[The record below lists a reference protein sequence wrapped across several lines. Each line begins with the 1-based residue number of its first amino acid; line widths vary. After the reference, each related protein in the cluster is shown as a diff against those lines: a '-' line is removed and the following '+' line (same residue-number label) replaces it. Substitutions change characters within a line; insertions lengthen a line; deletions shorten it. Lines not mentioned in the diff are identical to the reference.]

1 VTHTVLVVEDEPDIA
16 MTTRVSL
23 ELAGYRVVV
32 AETAEQ
38 ARERIGES
46 IDAVV
51 LDLRLPDR
59 DGWWVV
65 DEIRSRPEK
74 ASIPIVVVSAHASP
88 HTLAR
93 ARDQGL
99 AYVTKPFAPDRLVGL
114 IGEVLAGR
122 ASHGED
128 ADPDERSPGSDQAP
142 PVPPED

>member
-1 VTHTVLVVEDEPDIA
+1 VLVVEDEPDIA

-23 ELAGYRVVV
+23 ELAGYRVLV

-38 ARERIGES
+38 ARDRIEEP

-88 HTLAR
+88 STLAR

-99 AYVTKPFAPDRLVGL
+99 PYVTKPFAPDRLVGL
-114 IGEVLAGR
+114 IGEILAGT

-128 ADPDERSPGSDQAP
+128 VDPDERSPGSDQAP

>member
-1 VTHTVLVVEDEPDIA
+1 VSHTVLVVEDEPDIA

-23 ELAGYRVVV
+23 ELAGYRVLV

-38 ARERIGES
+38 ARERIEEP

-88 HTLAR
+88 STLAR
-93 ARDQGL
+93 ARNQGL
-99 AYVTKPFAPDRLVGL
+99 PYVTKPFAPDRLVGL
-114 IGEVLAGR
+114 IGEILGSQAR
-122 ASHGED
+122 ED
-128 ADPDERSPGSDQAP
+128 VDPDRPSPGSDQAP
-142 PVPPED
+142 PLPPKD

>member
-1 VTHTVLVVEDEPDIA
+1 MTQTVLVVEDEPDIA

-23 ELAGYRVVV
+23 ELAGYRVVI

-38 ARERIGES
+38 ARDSIGEP

-99 AYVTKPFAPDRLVGL
+99 PYVTKPFAPDRLVSL
-114 IGEVLAGR
+114 IGEILAGT
-122 ASHGED
+122 ASQNES
-128 ADPDERSPGSDQAP
+128 AEPDESSSGSDQTP

>member
-1 VTHTVLVVEDEPDIA
+1 VSYTVLVVEDEPDIA

-23 ELAGYRVVV
+23 ELAGYRVLV
-32 AETAEQ
+32 AETAEN
-38 ARERIGES
+38 ARDQMGEA

-65 DEIRSRPEK
+65 DEFRSHPET

-88 HTLAR
+88 STLAR

-99 AYVTKPFAPDRLVGL
+99 PYVTKPFAPDRLVGL
-114 IGEVLAGR
+114 VGEILGGT
-122 ASHGED
+122 ASQGED
-128 ADPDERSPGSDQAP
+128 
-142 PVPPED
+142 V

>member
-1 VTHTVLVVEDEPDIA
+1 VSQTVLLVEDEPDIA

-38 ARERIGES
+38 ARERIGEP

-74 ASIPIVVVSAHASP
+74 ASIPIVVVSAHSSP
-88 HTLAR
+88 STLAR
-93 ARDQGL
+93 ARAQGL
-99 AYVTKPFAPDRLVGL
+99 PYVTKPFAPDQLVDL
-114 IGEVLAGR
+114 IREVLGG
-122 ASHGED
+122 ASSRGEEVD
-128 ADPDERSPGSDQAP
+128 
-142 PVPPED
+142 

>member
-1 VTHTVLVVEDEPDIA
+1 MSYTVLVVEDEPDIA

-38 ARERIGES
+38 ARDRIAEP

-65 DEIRSRPEK
+65 DEIRSHPEK

-88 HTLAR
+88 STLAR

-99 AYVTKPFAPDRLVGL
+99 PYVTKPFAPDRLVGL
-114 IGEVLAGR
+114 IGEILGGT
-122 ASHGED
+122 ASQGED
-128 ADPDERSPGSDQAP
+128 VDPDESPGSDQAP
-142 PVPPED
+142 PVPPEE

>member
-1 VTHTVLVVEDEPDIA
+1 LVVEDEPDIA

-23 ELAGYRVVV
+23 ELAGYRVLV
-32 AETAEQ
+32 AETAEE
-38 ARERIGES
+38 ARDRMEEP

-88 HTLAR
+88 STLAR

-99 AYVTKPFAPDRLVGL
+99 PYVIKPFAPDRLVGL
-114 IGEVLAGR
+114 IGKILGGT
-122 ASHGED
+122 ASGGED
-128 ADPDERSPGSDQAP
+128 VDPDQPSPGSDQAP
-142 PVPPED
+142 PVSPED

>member
-1 VTHTVLVVEDEPDIA
+1 VRYTVLVVEDEPDIA

-23 ELAGYRVVV
+23 ELAGYRVLI
-32 AETAEQ
+32 AETAEH
-38 ARERIGES
+38 ARDRLGEA

-65 DEIRSRPEK
+65 DEMRSRPET
-74 ASIPIVVVSAHASP
+74 ASIPIVIVSAHASP

-99 AYVTKPFAPDRLVGL
+99 PYVTKPFSPDRLVGVVGEI
-114 IGEVLAGR
+114 IGGS
-122 ASHGED
+122 ASRGENI
-128 ADPDERSPGSDQAP
+128 
-142 PVPPED
+142 